1 MKTPE
6 VPTPG
11 VHVRVRFRKGDSDLL
26 DVRRLQ
32 PLRALR
38 HLEGDRLALVQGL
51 VAVPLDGGEV
61 NEDVR
66 PVLLLDETVPLAVVE
81 PFHFTCRHRT
91 LLFIPSAAMERAR
104 LPRLG
109 RRAKKKATGNRLPCG
124 PGGFTT

>member
-11 VHVRVRFRKGDSDLL
+11 VHVGWRFRKGGSDLL
-26 DVRRLQ
+26 DVRGLQ
-32 PLRALR
+32 PLRSLR
-38 HLEGDRLALVQGL
+38 HLEGDRLTLVQRL

-66 PVLLLDETVPLAVVE
+66 PVLLLDETVSLAVVE

-91 LLFIPSAAMERAR
+91 LLFFQFAAMERA
-104 LPRLG
+104 
-109 RRAKKKATGNRLPCG
+109 
-124 PGGFTT
+124 